1 MENYKKD
8 DSKQFISED
17 SGMPDPN
24 LIPEEQISEEMDRR
38 MEKIFKEARKWEK
51 SGDHSED

>member
-17 SGMPDPN
+17 SGMPDPK

-38 MEKIFKEARKWEK
+38 MEKIFKESRIWEK

>member
-17 SGMPDPN
+17 SGIPDPKS
-24 LIPEEQISEEMDRR
+24 IPEEQISEEMDRR
-38 MEKIFKEARKWEK
+38 MEKIFDEARNREK
-51 SGDHSED
+51 NGDHSED